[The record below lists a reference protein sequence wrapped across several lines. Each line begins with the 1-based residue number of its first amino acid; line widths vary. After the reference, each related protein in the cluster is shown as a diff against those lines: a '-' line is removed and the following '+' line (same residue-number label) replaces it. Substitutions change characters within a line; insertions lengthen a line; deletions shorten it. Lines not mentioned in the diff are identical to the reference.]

1 MVFQG
6 NLRCIFRNSR
16 TLIQFYCLFKKY
28 QNIPSYHKPNEMG
41 KTNTLVQLNEKKE
54 EAASKIEMI
63 KNLIFG
69 DSIEAYDSEFDLLKK
84 DILKKKNALE
94 DLIEEVRKDL
104 KTAIDNV
111 ATDVNIRITELEDK
125 IDGRI
130 ENLEADKVDKKMLGK
145 MLMDLGEKVSQK

>member
-1 MVFQG
+1 
-6 NLRCIFRNSR
+6 
-16 TLIQFYCLFKKY
+16 
-28 QNIPSYHKPNEMG
+28 MG
-41 KTNTLVQLNEKKE
+41 KTNTIVQLNEKKE

-84 DILKKKNALE
+84 DILKKKNVLE

-111 ATDVNIRITELEDK
+111 AIDVNIRITELEDK
-125 IDGRI
+125 IDGKI
-130 ENLEADKVDKKMLGK
+130 ENLEVDKVDKKMLGK
-145 MLMDLGEKVSQK
+145 LLMDLGEKVSQK

>member
-1 MVFQG
+1 
-6 NLRCIFRNSR
+6 
-16 TLIQFYCLFKKY
+16 
-28 QNIPSYHKPNEMG
+28 MG

-94 DLIEEVRKDL
+94 DLIEEVRIDL

-125 IDGRI
+125 IEGRI

-145 MLMDLGEKVSQK
+145 ILIDLGEKVSQK